1 MSVVDVQLNMTKA
14 DAAQALLCLEGRP
27 YSLNNYPMFV
37 DIFNSPWPRVLMKS
51 GRQVS
56 KTITMAA
63 LMTTDA
69 ALVPHKPSIYANAS
83 QNQTSSFSSSKL
95 DPFLLHSPIIYHNLM
110 KSKHVL
116 NNVLYKR
123 LSNWSEISL
132 TYFSESADRVRGRSG
147 HHFYLDEIQDILYDA
162 IIDAE
167 ECLSAA
173 QDPRFTYAGTSKTMS
188 TTLEYFWSLSTKKS
202 WVVKCDGCGKWNLP
216 TIENIQRIG
225 LCCKNCGSLLN
236 VFNGLWRSMR
246 EYEGKEPLFDG
257 YHVPQIILPLHCNSP
272 EKWGK
277 LIEKMETYPS
287 YKFNNEVLGLP
298 EGEGDSPIT
307 EALLREACIPEL
319 RMETRLTEH
328 NSVGGTYFVAGIDWG
343 GNGIEGTS
351 RTTVSIYAVYP
362 ERRQS
367 TKIYGQIFGP
377 GDPTHH
383 VEEISSV
390 LKRFGVHMAFGDHGG
405 GNFAMAMLQNLTPS
419 VRIVPVMYAEQ
430 SSLFKWSEDA
440 GRYTVNRTRL
450 IDAFFMALKT
460 GEIHM
465 MRWEDFKQFAPDLL
479 AVFQEVIGEEQG
491 KGRRVWR
498 RYPSKPDDVL
508 HSMVFGWFAARV
520 MSGHLEF

>member
-1 MSVVDVQLNMTKA
+1 MAVVEVALDLTKA
-14 DAAQALLCLEGRP
+14 DAAQALLHLEGRP
-27 YSLNNYPMFV
+27 YSLRNYPMFV

-63 LMTTDA
+63 LMVTDA
-69 ALVPHKPSIYANAS
+69 SMVPHKPSLYANAS
-83 QNQTSSFSSSKL
+83 GNQTSSFSTSKL
-95 DPFLLHSPIIYHNLM
+95 DPFLLHSPAIYHNLM
-110 KSKHVL
+110 QAKNVL

-123 LSNWSEISL
+123 FANWSELRL
-132 TYFSESADRVRGRSG
+132 TYFSESADRVRGISG

-173 QDPRFTYAGTSKTMS
+173 SDPRFTYAGTSKTLTS
-188 TTLEYFWSLSTKKS
+188 TLEFFWTLSTQKS
-202 WVVKCDGCGKWNLP
+202 WVIKCEACGKWNLP
-216 TIENIQRIG
+216 SIENIQRKG
-225 LCCKNCGSLLN
+225 LCCKKCGHLLN
-236 VFNGLWRSMR
+236 TFKGIWRSMR
-246 EYEGKEPLFDG
+246 EFDGKEPLFDG
-257 YHVPQIILPLHCNSP
+257 YHIPQIILPLHCNSP
-272 EKWGK
+272 EKWAK

-307 EALLREACIPEL
+307 EDMLRKACIPEL

-328 NSVGGTYFVAGIDWG
+328 NAAGATYFVAGIDWG

-351 RTTVSIYAVYP
+351 RTTLSVYAVYP
-362 ERRQS
+362 ERVQS

-377 GDPTHH
+377 GDPTKH
-383 VEEISSV
+383 VEEISSA

-405 GNFAMAMLQNLTPS
+405 GNFAMAMLQNITPT
-419 VRIVPVMYAEQ
+419 VRIVPVMYTDQAAPYR
-430 SSLFKWSEDA
+430 WDEDA
-440 GRYTVNRTRL
+440 HRYTVNRTRL
-450 IDAFFMALKT
+450 IDAFFMAMRT
-460 GEIHM
+460 GEVHT
-465 MRWEDFKQFAPDLL
+465 MRWEDFQRFSPDIL
-479 AVFQEVIGEEQG
+479 AVYQEIIGDNQG

-498 RYPSKPDDVL
+498 RYPSKPDDIL

-520 MSGHLEF
+520 MSGNMEF